1 MEKDYSLNVKAQGP
15 KGDKGDKGDVGPQGP
30 KGDPGVAG
38 KQGPQGIPGPQ
49 GPVGPKGDKGDPGI
63 QGPQGIQG
71 PVGKT
76 GATGPQGIQGPKGD
90 TGYSAYQSWLNV
102 GNKGTEADFVK
113 TFHGI
118 QGPKGETGP
127 TGPQGPV
134 GPKGDKGD
142 PGATGSQGPVGP
154 KGDNGANFY
163 YSTYEASPNQN
174 TLYWSDLHPTA
185 NPPRVGE
192 HVIMPSGKIYEITT
206 VNSNSSP
213 KTYGIGTMITDL
225 HGLKGE
231 TGPVGPQGSQGP
243 QGKQGIQG
251 PAGPKGDT
259 GAVGQTGPRGA
270 TGPQGST
277 GPQGQKGTRGANFWA
292 MKMSAGGNVGG
303 RYITDLYNASFSN
316 QPMTGDIVLQPDGSV
331 YQITST
337 TISSA
342 TANDGGGTFNLGS
355 SLYNIK
361 GAMGSRGNDGETWQP
376 YINADGYWHI
386 KKLAG
391 EPDGINISSQN
402 IKQLEDY
409 IDNQILNGKW

>member
-1 MEKDYSLNVKAQGP
+1 MEKDIDLKVKAQGP
-15 KGDKGDKGDVGPQGP
+15 VGPMGPQGERGPQGSVGPTGPKGDTGNTGPMGPQGERGPQGP
-30 KGDPGVAG
+30 A
-38 KQGPQGIPGPQ
+38 
-49 GPVGPKGDKGDPGI
+49 
-63 QGPQGIQG
+63 
-71 PVGKT
+71 
-76 GATGPQGIQGPKGD
+76 GPKGD

-118 QGPKGETGP
+118 QGPRGETGP
-127 TGPQGPV
+127 VGPQGSQGPQGPAGPQGKQ
-134 GPKGDKGD
+134 GPKGDI
-142 PGATGSQGPVGP
+142 GP
-154 KGDNGANFY
+154 KGETGANFY

-174 TLYWSDLHPTA
+174 TLYWTDLHPTP

-206 VNSNSSP
+206 VNYNSSP

-361 GAMGSRGNDGETWQP
+361 GSTGSRGNDGETWQP

-391 EPDGINISSQN
+391 EPDGISISSQN

>member
-1 MEKDYSLNVKAQGP
+1 MEKDIDLKVKAQGP
-15 KGDKGDKGDVGPQGP
+15 VGPMGPQGERGPQGSVGPTGPKGDTGNTGPMGPQGERGPQGP
-30 KGDPGVAG
+30 A
-38 KQGPQGIPGPQ
+38 
-49 GPVGPKGDKGDPGI
+49 
-63 QGPQGIQG
+63 
-71 PVGKT
+71 
-76 GATGPQGIQGPKGD
+76 GPKGD

-102 GNKGTEADFVK
+102 GNKGTESDFVK

-118 QGPKGETGP
+118 QGPRGETGP
-127 TGPQGPV
+127 VGPQGSQGPQGPAGPQGKQ
-134 GPKGDKGD
+134 GPKGDI
-142 PGATGSQGPVGP
+142 GP
-154 KGDNGANFY
+154 KGETGANFY

-174 TLYWSDLHPTA
+174 TLYWTDLHPTP

-206 VNSNSSP
+206 VNYNSSP

-361 GAMGSRGNDGETWQP
+361 GSTGSRGNDGETWQP

-391 EPDGINISSQN
+391 EPDGISISSQN

>member
-30 KGDPGVAG
+30 KGDPGLTG

-49 GPVGPKGDKGDPGI
+49 GPVGPKGDKGEPGI

-71 PVGKT
+71 PIGKT

-90 TGYSAYQSWLNV
+90 KGDV
-102 GNKGTEADFVK
+102 GP
-113 TFHGI
+113 
-118 QGPKGETGP
+118 QGPIGKTGPQGIPGPRGETGP
-127 TGPQGPV
+127 VGPQGPI
-134 GPKGDKGD
+134 GP
-142 PGATGSQGPVGP
+142 TGSQGPAGET
-154 KGDNGANFY
+154 GANFY

-174 TLYWSDLHPTA
+174 TLYWTDLHPTA

-243 QGKQGIQG
+243 KGDKGDIGPQG
-251 PAGPKGDT
+251 PAGPKGDK
-259 GAVGQTGPRGA
+259 GD

-342 TANDGGGTFNLGS
+342 NANDGGGTFNLGS

-361 GAMGSRGNDGETWQP
+361 GATGSRGNDGETWQP

-391 EPDGINISSQN
+391 EPDGISISSQN